1 MKAENTQSI
10 KLVADCATCRHKSIY
25 FTTCKAFPNG
35 VPEQLLSGELNHRT
49 PFTGDH
55 GIMYKP
61 VKKGD

>member
-1 MKAENTQSI
+1 MKPESI
-10 KLVADCATCRHKSIY
+10 KNLKLSDCATCEFKSLY
-25 FTTCKAFPNG
+25 FATCKAFTSG
-35 VPEQLLSGELNHRT
+35 IPEQLLSGELQHRT